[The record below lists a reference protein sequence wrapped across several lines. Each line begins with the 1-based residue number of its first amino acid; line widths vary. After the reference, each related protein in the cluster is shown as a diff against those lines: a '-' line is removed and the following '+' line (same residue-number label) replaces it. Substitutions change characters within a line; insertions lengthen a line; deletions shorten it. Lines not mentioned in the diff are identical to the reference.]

1 MITRRITRI
10 TRMTKH
16 RAPAVG
22 FIVVVLLIDM
32 IGFGI
37 IIPVMPGLIQELT
50 GGSVSLAAQYGG
62 WMLAAYAIT
71 QFFCAPIIGGLS
83 DRFGRRP
90 VLLASLFGFCVD
102 YLFLA
107 FAPSIGWLFVG
118 RVIAG
123 MMGASFV
130 AASAYIADIS
140 TPENRAKN
148 FGLIGAMFG
157 LGFIIGPVIGGFL
170 GEFGSRTPFF
180 VTAGLTAINWLYG
193 YFVLPESLPQE
204 NRRPFD
210 WKRANP
216 VGTVISVWQYKV
228 VSGLL
233 FVLALLY
240 VSAHAVQSNWAYY
253 TIEKFS
259 WTTGMIGLSL
269 GVVGLVFV
277 VVQGGLIR
285 VILPKLGQ
293 QRTVYAGLMLYA
305 IGFLLYAVAS
315 QSWMMYAVTVVYC
328 MGGIAGPALQG
339 IMSSAVPPNAQG
351 ELQGAFASLMSMTAV
366 VGPPLMN
373 GIFAWFSSSAAP
385 FYFPGAAM
393 VLGAVLTSISC
404 LLARATFKGVETS
417 AA

>member
-1 MITRRITRI
+1 M
-10 TRMTKH
+10 KN

-22 FIVVVLLIDM
+22 FIIVVLLIDM
-32 IGFGI
+32 VGFGI

-50 GGSVSLAAQYGG
+50 GSSVSTAAQYGG

-90 VLLASLFGFCVD
+90 VLLASLFGFTID

-118 RVIAG
+118 RVLSGI
-123 MMGASFV
+123 MGASFV

-140 TPENRAKN
+140 SPENRAKN
-148 FGLIGAMFG
+148 FGLIGATFG

-170 GEFGSRTPFF
+170 GEFGPRMPFL
-180 VTAGLTAINWLYG
+180 VTAGLTALNLLYG
-193 YFVLPESLPQE
+193 FFVLPESLKEE

-216 VGTVISVWQYKV
+216 VGTVLSVWKYKV
-228 VSGLL
+228 VAGL
-233 FVLALLY
+233 FVSLALLQIA
-240 VSAHAVQSNWAYY
+240 SHAVQSNWAYY

-259 WTTGMIGLSL
+259 WTTGMIGVSL

-285 VILPKLGQ
+285 VILPKLGH
-293 QRTVYAGLMLYA
+293 QRTVYAGLT
-305 IGFLLYAVAS
+305 LYAVGFVLYAAAN
-315 QSWMMYAVTVVYC
+315 QSWMMYAITVVYC
-328 MGGIAGPALQG
+328 MGGMAGPALQG
-339 IMSSAVPPNAQG
+339 IMSSAVPANAQG
-351 ELQGAFASLMSMTAV
+351 ELQGAFASLMSMTSI

-373 GIFAWFSSSAAP
+373 GIFSWFSSSAAP

-393 VLGAVLTSISC
+393 AVGAVLAIVSC
-404 LLARATFKGVETS
+404 LLARATFSRAPRAPAS
-417 AA
+417 ASTGTA